1 MADEADTGITG
12 KMKALINSVREKI
25 SGVTTSAATPS
36 GRPLDRRLDGYRLYK
51 QEQQALGEPTQSY
64 DEWFSTQK

>member
-1 MADEADTGITG
+1 MAEEADTGITG

-25 SGVTTSAATPS
+25 SATPS

-51 QEQQALGEPTQSY
+51 REQEAMGDPVQSY
-64 DEWFSTQK
+64 EEWFSTQK